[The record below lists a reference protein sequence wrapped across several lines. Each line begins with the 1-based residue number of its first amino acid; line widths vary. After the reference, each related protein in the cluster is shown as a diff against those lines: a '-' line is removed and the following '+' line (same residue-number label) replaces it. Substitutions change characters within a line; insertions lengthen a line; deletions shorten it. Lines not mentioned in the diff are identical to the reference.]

1 LIYCLFNILWGLN
14 YERKGI
20 IHQMGIEK
28 VKVKPDDIRNLMSV
42 LVRKVNEWDS
52 LSQARMI
59 SPPAVDDVLQGA
71 ARSYGSLSSQ
81 DPRFLYSPVS
91 LKSSLFSSIGNYLG
105 YSGYYNPITGEA
117 QVNTTVPSFM
127 QPYTG
132 CHEIGHQLGYARE
145 NEANFAGYL
154 AARSS
159 TDPAFRY
166 SVYFDLYNY
175 GRPFLKEMDSVLMR
189 KLDAALHERVR
200 KDREELRLFY
210 ERHQNPVEAF
220 IDWAYGRYLEAN
232 GQPDG
237 KWTYNKVIVWL
248 AAYYKIKGD
257 V

>member
-1 LIYCLFNILWGLN
+1 
-14 YERKGI
+14 
-20 IHQMGIEK
+20 
-28 VKVKPDDIRNLMSV
+28 
-42 LVRKVNEWDS
+42 
-52 LSQARMI
+52 LSTK
-59 SPPAVDDVLQGA
+59 
-71 ARSYGSLSSQ
+71 
-81 DPRFLYSPVS
+81 DPRFLYNPVS

-117 QVNTTVPSFM
+117 QVNTTVPLFI

-154 AARSS
+154 AACSS

-175 GRPFLKEMDSVLMR
+175 GRPFLKEIDSVFMK
-189 KLDAALHERVR
+189 KLDATLHERVR
-200 KDREELRLFY
+200 QDREELRLFY
-210 ERHQNPVEAF
+210 ERHQNPIETF
-220 IDWAYGRYLEAN
+220 IDWAYGRYLKAN

-248 AAYYKIKGD
+248 AAYYKLKG
-257 V
+257 VI